1 MIRLALRLA
10 GLLLLAGGFA
20 ELVVDG
26 ARSLA
31 AGAVSLA
38 PMSALVEAALP
49 GRLAVWG
56 RTIAGVSAVLWDPVL
71 TGVLAAP
78 AFAVLALAGCALLLL
93 ARPRRDASP
102 GFVRR

>member
-20 ELVVDG
+20 QLVVDG

-38 PMSALVEAALP
+38 PMSALVEAAAP

-56 RTIAGVSAVLWDPVL
+56 PKVGGVSAFLWDPVL

-78 AFAVLALAGCALLLL
+78 GFVVLALAGCALLLL
-93 ARPRRDASP
+93 ARQRRDASP
-102 GFVRR
+102 GFVPR